1 MQRALY
7 GPDGFFRRERP
18 ADHFRTSVHASGL
31 FAGALARL
39 ADRTDARMI
48 VDVGAGGGELLAAVV
63 KQRPDLELVGVD
75 VADRPPHLP
84 HRVEWTRS
92 MPAGLAR
99 ALVIAN
105 EWLDNVPVD
114 IAEVDED
121 GCSRLVHVDAATG
134 RESLGERVIAEDA
147 AWLDRWWPLSG
158 TEPGTRAEI
167 GHPRDSAW
175 ANVVANVRAGV
186 LVVAD
191 YCHVHPNRPPGG
203 TLTAYQE
210 GRIVPAVP
218 DGSRDITAHVALDSV
233 AAAGTAAG
241 ASASVLT
248 SQRHALRMLGVNAR
262 LPPHRLARTDP
273 PAYVAALA
281 RTSEAAELLD
291 SAGLGGF
298 GWLVQ
303 AVGTELP
310 PELAASPRL

>member
-7 GPDGFFRRERP
+7 GPEGFFRRESP

-31 FAGALARL
+31 FAAALTRL
-39 ADRTDARMI
+39 AARSGAQLI
-48 VDVGAGGGELLAAVV
+48 VDVGAGRGELLAALAEHS
-63 KQRPDLELVGVD
+63 DGLGLVGVE

-84 HRVEWTRS
+84 RHVEWTERV
-92 MPAGLAR
+92 PASLTR

-105 EWLDNVPVD
+105 EWLDNVPLDV
-114 IAEVDED
+114 AETDED
-121 GCSRLVHVDAATG
+121 GRARLVHVDPVTG
-134 RESLGERVIAEDA
+134 KETLGEAVTGHDA
-147 AWLDRWWPLSG
+147 AWLDRWWPLEHP
-158 TEPGTRAEI
+158 EPGVRAEI
-167 GHPRDSAW
+167 GHPRDAAW
-175 ANVVANVRAGV
+175 ADVVAKVRSGL
-186 LVVAD
+186 LVAAD
-191 YCHVHPNRPPGG
+191 YCHGHGDRPPCG

-210 GRIVPAVP
+210 GRIVAAVP

-233 AAAGTAAG
+233 AAAGRAAG

-248 SQRHALRMLGVNAR
+248 SQRHALRMLGVHAA
-262 LPPHRLARTDP
+262 LPSHQLARTDP

-310 PELAASPRL
+310 PELIPSPRR